1 MTLKRFVSGVE
12 ILAGVA
18 ILVFVVMLFANEPGG
33 GGGGAASGSP
43 GATVYS
49 DNCASCHGADGQG
62 GIGPKLAGEVTSVFP
77 DVEDE
82 IAVVTEGQSSMPS
95 FGDRLSEEEIAQVV
109 EYTRTELG
117 G

>member
-1 MTLKRFVSGVE
+1 MTLKRFVTGVE

-33 GGGGAASGSP
+33 GGGGAASDSP

-62 GIGPKLAGEVTSVFP
+62 GIGPKLAGEVTSAFP
-77 DVEDE
+77 DVEDQ
-82 IAVVTEGQSSMPS
+82 IVVVTDGRSSMPS